1 MNRKFPR
8 LLFNLKTTLFAFPTK
23 RFNRPHRLAA
33 AAIPAVGGE
42 QGPSNVDVRP
52 LPPRSSLPRKK
63 KTTPSA
69 KTTVAE
75 RYRKSLG
82 KLIGTGTPA
91 TRPLFG

>member
-1 MNRKFPR
+1 VQFENDTFRISQ
-8 LLFNLKTTLFAFPTK
+8 LNVLIV
-23 RFNRPHRLAA
+23 AA
-33 AAIPAVGGE
+33 VAIPAVGGE
-42 QGPSNVDVRP
+42 QGPSNGDVRP